1 MFSIV
6 EFSDII
12 EKMQF
17 KSEEDMMLFLDHDK
31 TMLLFVLKSFALGER
46 LLNSDQLME
55 IGILVH
61 DFSQR
66 KSSLK
71 IENNDL
77 LEKFQS

>member
-1 MFSIV
+1 
-6 EFSDII
+6 
-12 EKMQF
+12 MQF

-61 DFSQR
+61 DFS
-66 KSSLK
+66 
-71 IENNDL
+71 
-77 LEKFQS
+77 